1 MVLVDWVFRLYRP
14 GVPWNSGEYEKES
27 DGVIECN
34 AFVFGAIV
42 VGAFCCCIPDGD
54 EDDADDHG
62 EWMFYGVE
70 AACAV
75 GHGFTGKVFE
85 SKRG

>member
-1 MVLVDWVFRLYRP
+1 M
-14 GVPWNSGEYEKES
+14 
-27 DGVIECN
+27 
-34 AFVFGAIV
+34 FGSIV
-42 VGAFCCCIPDGD
+42 VGAFCSCIPDGD

-75 GHGFTGKVFE
+75 GHGFTGEVFDSERGQKIEDKTDDELEVDGDHGGEAGDFVFLCKV
-85 SKRG
+85 G